1 MKWRY
6 FITGKF
12 VDKSRLILLLFEV
25 LEQFSRHVF
34 ANPRSDSHVAIQQSG
49 QLILIFNAGF
59 DRAPNESQAESLH
72 EEVDVE
78 RFLKSDESGQEIS
91 ATPKAQNHL
100 YRQWLSLDVL
110 LSVADDGET
119 GEAYGAYE

>member
-6 FITGKF
+6 FITGKL

-49 QLILIFNAGF
+49 QLILIVNAGF
-59 DRAPNESQAESLH
+59 DRAPNESQAERLH

-78 RFLKSDESGQEIS
+78 RFLKSDESGQEIG

-119 GEAYGAYE
+119 GEACGTYE